1 MHMPGYGR
9 GARNHFPG
17 AAAMR
22 LGLAAIALGLGM
34 APLAPGPARAQFA
47 AEVPAEALVQ
57 RGVPAEATAENGVVA
72 RERALAAG
80 QRTAYARMAS
90 ALGLPTSLP
99 DRQIEELVQSLVIE
113 SERITPTR
121 YIGQVTV
128 NFSASR
134 VAALRSG
141 GTTGGMTAGAPATQ
155 AAARQAGPAVSVVEA
170 VARYRSFPEWV
181 EISRRLSA
189 SPQVARV
196 DVVSIAPDMA
206 RLRLALR
213 AEAPDAAAQ
222 MAQGGLAL
230 TPATPP
236 MPGEGWRLSLGGR

>member
-1 MHMPGYGR
+1 
-9 GARNHFPG
+9 
-17 AAAMR
+17 
-22 LGLAAIALGLGM
+22 
-34 APLAPGPARAQFA
+34 
-47 AEVPAEALVQ
+47 
-57 RGVPAEATAENGVVA
+57 
-72 RERALAAG
+72 
-80 QRTAYARMAS
+80 MAS

-141 GTTGGMTAGAPATQ
+141 GAPAVAGTPGTQ

-181 EISRRLSA
+181 EITRRLSA

-230 TPATPP
+230 TPAIPP